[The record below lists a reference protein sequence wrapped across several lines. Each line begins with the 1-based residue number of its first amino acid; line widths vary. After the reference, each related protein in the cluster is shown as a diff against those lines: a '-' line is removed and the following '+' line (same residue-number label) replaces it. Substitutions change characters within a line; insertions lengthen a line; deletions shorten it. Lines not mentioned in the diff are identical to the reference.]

1 MVNTVGTFNVIRLSA
16 GLMGKNDPD
25 VDGQRGV
32 LIQTAS
38 IAAYDGQMGQAAY
51 AASKVKIFSPVLRLI
66 LHNHFLYFSLTHNM
80 AMIQPLF

>member
-51 AASKVKIFSPVLRLI
+51 AASKVNVFFIREHS
-66 LHNHFLYFSLTHNM
+66 HNT
-80 AMIQPLF
+80 QT

>member
-51 AASKVKIFSPVLRLI
+51 AASKVKVFFIREPS
-66 LHNHFLYFSLTHNM
+66 HNTPPRNE
-80 AMIQPLF
+80 LFCPKNWGA

>member
-1 MVNTVGTFNVIRLSA
+1 MVNTIGTFNVIRLSA

-51 AASKVKIFSPVLRLI
+51 AASKVKIFLI
-66 LHNHFLYFSLTHNM
+66 CLAHFIFVTSFFCILVTLV
-80 AMIQPLF
+80 A

>member
-1 MVNTVGTFNVIRLSA
+1 MVNTIGTFNVIRLSA

-51 AASKVKIFSPVLRLI
+51 AASKVKIFFILTLI
-66 LHNHFLYFSLTHNM
+66 GMSYKSKKNAHL
-80 AMIQPLF
+80 

>member
-51 AASKVKIFSPVLRLI
+51 AASKVKIFFIYTLAKTEL
-66 LHNHFLYFSLTHNM
+66 LYPKN
-80 AMIQPLF
+80 AGA